1 MTDMTTELTET
12 LTPTAGFEEAVS
24 TASTQAS
31 DAPNEAIR
39 IAVLTSDQVPNL
51 HQMRLDMT
59 ATLPRAFGPSN
70 EQLKKLP
77 LSHSQQCFQNHWG
90 VDDNFLLAAWHGKQ
104 LIGTIGLLRCE
115 EGNARHIAVV
125 WNLFVRPSHQG
136 QGVARKLLQGVIDKA
151 RHIQG
156 LEQLKLELS
165 ASQAPAFNLYKSFG
179 FSEFGREPAGLKL
192 SGDYID
198 VIHMSMAL

>member
-1 MTDMTTELTET
+1 MTDNTAELADTI
-12 LTPTAGFEEAVS
+12 AAVADFDAAVTS
-24 TASTQAS
+24 RSAQAS
-31 DAPNEAIR
+31 DAPEEAIR
-39 IAVLTSDQVPNL
+39 IAVLTSDQVPEL

-70 EQLKKLP
+70 EQLKQLP

-90 VDDNFLLAAWHGKQ
+90 AGDNFLLAAWHGKQ

-125 WNLFVRPSHQG
+125 WNVFVRPSHQG
-136 QGVARKLLQGVIDKA
+136 RGVARSLLQGVIDKA
-151 RHIQG
+151 REIPE

-165 ASQAPAFNLYKSFG
+165 ASEAPAFNLYKSLG
-179 FSEFGREPAGLKL
+179 FSEFGRESAGLKL
-192 SGDYID
+192 SDDYID